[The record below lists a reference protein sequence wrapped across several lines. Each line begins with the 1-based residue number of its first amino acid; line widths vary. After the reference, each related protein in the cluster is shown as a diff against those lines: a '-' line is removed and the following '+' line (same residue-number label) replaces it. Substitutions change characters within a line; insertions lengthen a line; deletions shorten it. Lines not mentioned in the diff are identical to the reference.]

1 MDMQVTYS
9 HLRENLSS
17 IMDKIEDNS
26 LVCAVTRKGHKPI
39 ILMTLDDYESMDET
53 AYLTSSPENKK
64 RLMKSIKQIEQGK
77 TIKVDLKDLDQYLD
91 DNF

>member
-17 IMDKIEDNS
+17 IMEKIEDGS

-39 ILMTLDDYESMDET
+39 ILMTLDDYESLDET
-53 AYLTSSPENKK
+53 AYLASSPANKK
-64 RLMKSIKQIEQGK
+64 ALNKSIAQINAGK
-77 TIKVDLKDLDQYLD
+77 GIKVNLKNMDKFLDENY
-91 DNF
+91 